1 MSKPHDIN
9 GKESSWAA
17 RDQGL
22 VEGRTWASRGGKVD
36 GPVAEEALRAKT
48 ERQASTGV
56 IL

>member
-22 VEGRTWASRGGKVD
+22 VEGRTWASQGGKVE
-36 GPVAEEALRAKT
+36 PIAEEALRAKT
-48 ERQASTGV
+48 EQQASTGV
-56 IL
+56 IS